1 MDCDLVE
8 RNILDQKNINFSI
21 THAGIAKENIVTGQS
36 DKPKWQD
43 FYSKESVGGCGG
55 SK

>member
-1 MDCDLVE
+1 M
-8 RNILDQKNINFSI
+8 
-21 THAGIAKENIVTGQS
+21 HAGIAKENIVTGQS